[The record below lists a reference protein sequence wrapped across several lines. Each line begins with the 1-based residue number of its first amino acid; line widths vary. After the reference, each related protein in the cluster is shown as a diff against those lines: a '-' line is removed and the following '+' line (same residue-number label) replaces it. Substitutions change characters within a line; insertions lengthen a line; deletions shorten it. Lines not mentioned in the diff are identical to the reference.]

1 MIGDFEVVEYTNP
14 YFPDV
19 VMYKVLIN
27 NREFHTDDYGRL
39 IDWAMEVLADE
50 PNIYEQQ
57 AITDKAI
64 ESFFKDSDTSKD

>member
-14 YFPDV
+14 YYPDI

-27 NREFHTDDYGRL
+27 NREFHTDNYGRL
-39 IDWAMEVLADE
+39 IDWAMEALVDE

-57 AITDKAI
+57 AITDRAI
-64 ESFFKDSDTSKD
+64 ESFFKDSNTSKD

>member
-14 YFPDV
+14 YYPDI

-27 NREFHTDDYGRL
+27 NREFHTDNYGRL

-57 AITDKAI
+57 AITDKAV
-64 ESFFKDSDTSKD
+64 ESFFKDSNTSKD

>member
-14 YFPDV
+14 YYPDK

-50 PNIYEQQ
+50 LNRAERE
-57 AITDKAI
+57 AITSKAI
-64 ESFFKDSDTSKD
+64 ESFFKDSNTSKD

>member
-14 YFPDV
+14 YYPDV

-27 NREFHTDDYGRL
+27 NREFHTDNYGRL
-39 IDWAMEVLADE
+39 INWAMEVLADE

-64 ESFFKDSDTSKD
+64 ESFFKDSNTSKD

>member
-14 YFPDV
+14 YYPDV

-27 NREFHTDDYGRL
+27 NREFHTDNYGRL

-57 AITDKAI
+57 AITDKAV

>member
-1 MIGDFEVVEYTNP
+1 MIGSFEVVEYTNP
-14 YFPDV
+14 CFPERI
-19 VMYKVLIN
+19 MYKVLIN

-64 ESFFKDSDTSKD
+64 ESFFKDSNTSKD

>member
-1 MIGDFEVVEYTNP
+1 
-14 YFPDV
+14 
-19 VMYKVLIN
+19 
-27 NREFHTDDYGRL
+27 
-39 IDWAMEVLADE
+39 MEVLADE